1 MKVGIIGAGNMGGA
15 IARGLAARGI
25 DKGLL
30 PADITVCCPVQKE
43 LDALKSFC
51 VNVSTDNV
59 DAVAGKDVTIVV
71 VKPWLLDV
79 VLTPLLEK
87 VDYSRQVIVTVVAG
101 ATTEHLVELA
111 KPYCETPAVMCAMP
125 NTAASVGESMTFL
138 CTKNASAEQIDLVKG
153 LFDMLGETMVIE
165 ERLMGA
171 GMALASCGIAYAMRY
186 IRAAVEGG
194 VEMGMYPED
203 AKRIVMQTLKGAV
216 ELLDNNGSHPEV
228 EIDKVTTPGGVTI
241 KGLNTMEANGFT
253 NAVIQ
258 GLKASVK

>member
-15 IARGLAARGI
+15 IARGLATRGI

-43 LDALKSFC
+43 LDALKSYC
-51 VNVSTDNV
+51 VKSSTDNA
-59 DAVAGKDVTIVV
+59 DAVVGKDVTIVV
-71 VKPWLLDV
+71 VKPWLLDA
-79 VLTPLLEK
+79 VLAPLLDK
-87 VDYSRQVIVTVVAG
+87 IDYSRQVLVTVVAG
-101 ATTEHLVELA
+101 ATTDHLIELA
-111 KPYCETPAVMCAMP
+111 KPYCEAPAVMCAMP

-138 CTKNASAEQIDLVKG
+138 CAKNAEAEQIDAVKS

-203 AKRIVMQTLKGAV
+203 AKRIVMQTMKGAV
-216 ELLDNNGSHPEV
+216 SLLEANGSHPEV

-241 KGLNTMEANGFT
+241 KGLNTMEAHGFT
-253 NAVIQ
+253 TSVIE
-258 GLKASVK
+258 GLKASRK